1 MYTFVMSDKY
11 PQFCKGIQKMGNR
24 VISSD
29 TIDLFHSPEQKH
41 ADMQVLPINDKIFI
55 LNECV
60 KLKNK
65 LSNKNLIFCS
75 KKAGKSYPENILL
88 NCLFMNNTLY
98 GKLSATDKNVLEY
111 CKDNNIKT
119 VNVNQGYTRCST
131 LIINQNTAITSDPS
145 ISKALNKNGAE
156 VLLISPGNIVLEGFD
171 YGFIGGAS
179 TKINDTIFFF
189 GNLENHPDYI
199 KIKEFCFNH
208 NSNIELL
215 CKNMPLTDIGGIV
228 KTG

>member
-11 PQFCKGIQKMGNR
+11 PQFCKEIQKMGNR

-65 LSNKNLIFCS
+65 LSHKNLIFCS

-111 CKDNNIKT
+111 CKSCNIKT